1 MLSLKFTNELFVV
14 MVVAV
19 VTQARNHCIVQ
30 KGFIEGCGKD
40 CYAMRCNSMRLQEVP
55 KSYPG
60 FNDTY
65 TPDISLLDLSYN
77 NITTLEN
84 GSFVKAANLTAST
97 IRWLYLQNNRL
108 KNMSSDAFEGLHN
121 LLYLNLSWN
130 MLVWKRSFGEGVFR
144 PLISLTHLNLKVNHF
159 ESSEDLDVELSYLRN
174 LRGLLLSPSSSNFNF
189 GPKFQTLFNLSLLS
203 LSGLSRTSCKMEHIG
218 NDTFKYL
225 GQITKLFVTNC
236 NISKIESNAFKPL
249 QNLTD
254 LDLSYNEN
262 LTFWRMNT
270 ALYGLRNS
278 SLKQL
283 RVNKIHKFYGLGL
296 VLKIEHLENL
306 RALGNLT
313 TLHMDLN
320 KIEVINE
327 AIFTPKC
334 IFPPS
339 LKTLTMAGNRLS
351 YDRYTHYIYLAD
363 HIQTLDISRQHFTF
377 DPHYYDDENF
387 NEEVREGVDRIKHV
401 VQLERFFSPAN
412 IGYLANSF
420 SSYNLSLECNCSKVN
435 KKYICFPSNLTNL
448 MFHRSVLYTE
458 IPRLIICNGFSIERL
473 GMSSNIIYT
482 WSGPVYGLQNVR
494 YLDLSNNQCNNISA
508 DFFFFFPAL
517 ECLNIS
523 GNYLRNVLDDRQNRD
538 ADKIFRT
545 QKNITTLILSKNH
558 LHFLAPH
565 LLENMSRLEYLDLG
579 NNNLKEWTTILNSKQ
594 LKFLNLVGN
603 KLRELP
609 ESLRNFLD
617 DSRKRGNVT
626 LLLHNNK
633 IDCSQC
639 ESLPFLKWVTKTE
652 VDVEFSQYDTC
663 LVNEKVEGLTSKDD
677 VKKIVRILENDVC
690 NKHTWITSTVAGSAG
705 LLGCI
710 LTLIIGTAVYRSRWK
725 LRYFYYRKR
734 RYTHKGFQRLF
745 SRDAYISYSKGRAQ
759 FIYDTLVPA
768 LEKRHDLHL
777 WVTDRDSEAGASVA
791 ENIVHGICNSRK
803 SVFLIDEQF
812 LTDSWC
818 DYDINMALLESIET
832 NRNAIIIVLIENVSA
847 GMIPVHIIRF
857 LKNEPPLEYPTND
870 EDLETFWQS
879 LAFEIN
885 KTPDDAATLQRS

>member
-1 MLSLKFTNELFVV
+1 MLSLKFINELFVV
-14 MVVAV
+14 MVVAM
-19 VTQARNHCIVQ
+19 VTQARTRCFVQ
-30 KGFIEGCGKD
+30 RVFFQGCDKD
-40 CYAMRCNSMRLQEVP
+40 CYAMRCNGSRLQEVP

-60 FNDTY
+60 LNDTY
-65 TPDISLLDLSYN
+65 TPAISLLDLSYN

-97 IRWLYLQNNRL
+97 IRWLYLQNNGL
-108 KNMSSDAFEGLHN
+108 QNMSSDAFEGLHN
-121 LLYLNLSWN
+121 LVYLNLSWN
-130 MLVWKRSFGEGVFR
+130 KLVWKRSFGAGVFR
-144 PLISLTHLNLKVNHF
+144 PLISLISLNLKVNHF
-159 ESSEDLDVELSYLRN
+159 ESVEDLDVELSYLRN
-174 LRGLLLSPSSSNFNF
+174 LIGLLLSPSSSNFTF
-189 GPKFQTLFNLSLLS
+189 GPKFQTLFNLRNLS
-203 LSGLSRTSCKMEHIG
+203 LSGLTRKSCKMEHIG

-225 GQITKLFVTNC
+225 GQITSLFVTNC

-262 LTFWRMNT
+262 LTFNGMNS

-283 RVNKIHKFYGLGL
+283 RVNKIHRFYGLGL
-296 VLKIEHLENL
+296 VLKIEYLENL
-306 RALGNLT
+306 RTLGNLT

-327 AIFTPKC
+327 GIFTPKC

-339 LKTLTMAGNRLS
+339 LKTLTLAGNRLS

-363 HIQTLDISRQHFTF
+363 HLQTLDISRQHFTF
-377 DPHYYDDENF
+377 DPHYYDDEKF
-387 NEEVREGVDRIKHV
+387 NEEIKRGVDRVKHV
-401 VQLERFFSPAN
+401 VQSGRFFSPAN
-412 IGYLANSF
+412 IEYTANSL
-420 SSYNLSLECNCSKVN
+420 SSYNLSLACDCSKVN
-435 KKYICFPSNLTNL
+435 KRYICLPPNLKSI

-458 IPRLIICNGFSIERL
+458 IPLLVICNGFSLERL
-473 GMSSNIIYT
+473 GMSANIIYT
-482 WSGPVYGLQNVR
+482 WSGPVYGLQNVK
-494 YLDLSNNQCNNISA
+494 YLDLSYNKCSNISA

-523 GNYLRNVLDDRQNRD
+523 GNYLKKVLDDRQNKD
-538 ADKIFRT
+538 ANKIFRT
-545 QKNITTLILSKNH
+545 QKSITRLILSYNH

-579 NNNLKEWTTILNSKQ
+579 NNNLKEWTAILNSKQ

-639 ESLPFLKWVTKTE
+639 ESLPFLKWVIKTE
-652 VDVEFSQYDTC
+652 VTVKFSKYDTC
-663 LVNEKVEGLTSKDD
+663 LVNEKVKDLTSKDD

-690 NKHTWITSTVAGSAG
+690 NKPTWITSTVAGSAG

-710 LTLIIGTAVYRSRWK
+710 LTLIISTAVYRSRWK

-745 SRDAYISYSKGRAQ
+745 SRDAYISYSKDRAQ

-768 LEKRHDLHL
+768 LEERHGLHL

-832 NRNAIIIVLIENVSA
+832 NRNAIIIVLMKNVSP

-857 LKNEPPLEYPTND
+857 LKNEPSLEYPTND
-870 EDLETFWQS
+870 EYLETFWQS

-885 KTPDDAATLQRS
+885 KSPDDVATLQ